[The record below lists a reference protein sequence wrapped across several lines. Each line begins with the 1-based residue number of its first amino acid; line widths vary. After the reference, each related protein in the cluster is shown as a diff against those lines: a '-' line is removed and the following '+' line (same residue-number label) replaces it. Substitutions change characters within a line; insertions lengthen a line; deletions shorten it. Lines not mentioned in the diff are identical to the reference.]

1 MTSNISARPL
11 VAGTRRG
18 AGLRGYT
25 WWSLAYIA
33 PALAF
38 FVAFVIYPIV
48 ISVQTSFYDY
58 DGLTPATSA
67 GFSNYA
73 RIFTDT
79 DLRAALLHSLLL
91 LFFYAALPVCIGLL
105 LAGAMSRIRIY
116 GLTVFRALL
125 FLPQILSSV
134 VVAVSWRGLLAADGP
149 VNGALRLVGLGDL
162 ATSWLGN
169 FDTALPSIGI
179 IGTWVEYGLC
189 MVLFLAGIVTIDRS
203 LYEAARL
210 DGAGTVREFLAIT
223 LPALRPQISI
233 ALILTITFAL
243 RNFDLIWNTTRGGP
257 GTSTTVPSLYVYQDA
272 FQNRQLGQASALAVV
287 LTIIILIV
295 VALVQW
301 LVREPAEK
309 RASVAAPPAP
319 SPGSRRKA
327 QSASVSSTA
336 SSRLSQNGAE
346 R

>member
-1 MTSNISARPL
+1 MTLATAKRSVGVSRTGRRRRSRLTRP
-11 VAGTRRG
+11 TW
-18 AGLRGYT
+18 AGLVYVT
-25 WWSLAYIA
+25 

-38 FVAFVIYPIV
+38 FAVFVIYPIA
-48 ISVQTSFYDY
+48 ISIQTSFYNY
-58 DGLTPATSA
+58 DGLTVATPA
-67 GFSNYA
+67 GISNYVNVFA
-73 RIFTDT
+73 DP
-79 DLRAALLHSLLL
+79 DLRAALGHSLLL
-91 LFFYAALPVCIGLL
+91 LIFYAALPVCIGLV

-134 VVAVSWRGLLAADGP
+134 VVAVAWRGLLASDGP
-149 VNGALRLVGLGDL
+149 IDWILEHVGLGRL

-189 MVLFLAGIVTIDRS
+189 MVLFLAGIATIDRS

-210 DGAGTVREFLAIT
+210 DGAGPVREFFAIT

-257 GTSTTVPSLYVYQDA
+257 GTSTTVPSLYVYLDA

-287 LTIIILIV
+287 LTVIILIV
-295 VALVQW
+295 VAVVQ
-301 LVREPAEK
+301 LAVREPAD
-309 RASVAAPPAP
+309 RP
-319 SPGSRRKA
+319 RRTRK
-327 QSASVSSTA
+327 SGT
-336 SSRLSQNGAE
+336 R
-346 R
+346 

>member
-1 MTSNISARPL
+1 MTFVTHRRSA
-11 VAGTRRG
+11 VAVPTGPRRRSRLTG
-18 AGLRGYT
+18 PT
-25 WWSLAYIA
+25 WSSLPYVA

-38 FVAFVIYPIV
+38 FAIFVIYPICV
-48 ISVQTSFYDY
+48 SVQTSFYNY
-58 DGLTPATSA
+58 DGLTVATFA
-67 GFSNYA
+67 GFSNYVNVFA
-73 RIFTDT
+73 DSN
-79 DLRAALLHSLLL
+79 LRAALGHSLLL
-91 LFFYAALPVCIGLL
+91 LVFYAALPVCIGLL

-134 VVAVSWRGLLAADGP
+134 VVAVAWRGMLASDGP
-149 VNGALRLVGLGDL
+149 VNWLLRHIGLGAF

-169 FDTALPSIGI
+169 FNTALPSIGL

-210 DGAGTVREFLAIT
+210 DGAGPVREFFAIT
-223 LPALRPQISI
+223 LPALRPQVSI

-257 GTSTTVPSLYVYQDA
+257 GTSTTVPSLYVYLDA

-295 VALVQW
+295 VAIVQVA
-301 LVREPAEK
+301 VREPSAHP
-309 RASVAAPPAP
+309 RRTRSLRRIQRD
-319 SPGSRRKA
+319 GSAR
-327 QSASVSSTA
+327 
-336 SSRLSQNGAE
+336 
-346 R
+346 

>member
-1 MTSNISARPL
+1 
-11 VAGTRRG
+11 
-18 AGLRGYT
+18 
-25 WWSLAYIA
+25 
-33 PALAF
+33 
-38 FVAFVIYPIV
+38 VIYPIV

-58 DGLTPATSA
+58 DGLTLATPV
-67 GFSNYA
+67 GLSNYVNVFA
-73 RIFTDT
+73 DAN
-79 DLRAALLHSLLL
+79 LRTALVHSLVL
-91 LFFYAALPVCIGLL
+91 LFFYAALPVCIGLA

-134 VVAVSWRGLLAADGP
+134 VVAVAWRGLFASDGP
-149 VNGALRLVGLGDL
+149 INATLDAVGLG
-162 ATSWLGN
+162 AFSTSWLGN

-203 LYEAARL
+203 LYEAVRL
-210 DGAGTVREFLAIT
+210 DGAGPIREFFAIT

-257 GTSTTVPSLYVYQDA
+257 GTSTTVPSLFVYQDA

-287 LTIIILIV
+287 LTVVILLV
-295 VALVQW
+295 VVVVQ
-301 LVREPAEK
+301 LLLRDRSDKRHLTARKVRT
-309 RASVAAPPAP
+309 S
-319 SPGSRRKA
+319 
-327 QSASVSSTA
+327 
-336 SSRLSQNGAE
+336 
-346 R
+346 

>member
-1 MTSNISARPL
+1 VTSARSAAVRMRPA
-11 VAGTRRG
+11 VAFGRRG
-18 AGLRGYT
+18 ATLSGYSWSGLVYVV
-25 WWSLAYIA
+25 

-38 FVAFVIYPIV
+38 FVVFVIYPIIV
-48 ISVQTSFYDY
+48 SVQTSFYDY
-58 DGLTPATSA
+58 DGLTLATPA
-67 GFSNYA
+67 GFSNYLNV
-73 RIFTDT
+73 FTDD
-79 DLRAALLHSLLL
+79 DLRTALAHSLVLL
-91 LFFYAALPVCIGLL
+91 LFYAALPVCIGLA

-116 GLTVFRALL
+116 GLTVFRAVL

-134 VVAVSWRGLLAADGP
+134 VVAVAWRGLLASDGP
-149 VNGALRLVGLGDL
+149 VNGALQAVGLGSL
-162 ATSWLGN
+162 ATSWLGD
-169 FDTALPSIGI
+169 FDTALPSIGV

-210 DGAGTVREFLAIT
+210 DGAGPLREFFAVT

-287 LTIIILIV
+287 LTVVILIV
-295 VALVQW
+295 VVAVQ
-301 LVREPAEK
+301 LLLRERGEPKA
-309 RASVAAPPAP
+309 RIP
-319 SPGSRRKA
+319 RK
-327 QSASVSSTA
+327 
-336 SSRLSQNGAE
+336 E
-346 R
+346 RTR